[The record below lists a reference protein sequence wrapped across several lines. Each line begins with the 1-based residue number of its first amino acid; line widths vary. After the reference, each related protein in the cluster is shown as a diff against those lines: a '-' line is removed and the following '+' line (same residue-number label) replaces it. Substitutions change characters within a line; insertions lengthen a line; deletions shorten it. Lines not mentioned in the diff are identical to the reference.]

1 MIEEKDEE
9 MVKEEGAADVDG
21 VEDGEELRQKIDDLE
36 KVIAEKNIENGKL
49 IEVLRQA
56 RTHLRLVKEDSEKLN
71 ELENVKEENEEL
83 VLRLKQSSE
92 KLDDLEVLKE
102 ENKELDL
109 RLKQDHEKIENLEA
123 QVTSLHSLKQM
134 ESNQNEKLKK
144 KNDRLQEDIEIAH
157 ETIRKGLARIKIQ
170 DAKILELE
178 GRLKQNFEQVEDLEA
193 IKEENKALESR
204 LKRKEEEVENLYLN
218 LNLYA
223 LNEENEELKSRLEQ
237 KNKEIESLEAVKE
250 ENKELELRLKQ
261 NHEKVLGNLEAQVAF
276 LSSQSQLESSVNE
289 KLKTKNN
296 RLQEDIATAH
306 ETIRKGLAK
315 IQIQDTKIQELE
327 CSLNK
332 NYEQVENFEALKE
345 ENKELELRLKQ
356 KNGELESLGA
366 LNEENKELK
375 SRLEEKGK
383 EVENLEAF
391 KDEKQEL
398 ELILKQKNEK
408 VENLDA
414 QVASLST
421 QNQMESSQNEKLM
434 TKNNRLQEDIATAHE
449 TIRKGLAKIKIQD
462 TKILELEYR
471 IKNTFSPAADLE
483 AKQSKIE
490 NLEKTLKEKELV
502 LNQVKS
508 SMLAEYDCAYT
519 YD

>member
-1 MIEEKDEE
+1 MEEED
-9 MVKEEGAADVDG
+9 GAADVDE

-49 IEVLRQA
+49 KEVLRQA
-56 RTHLRLVKEDSEKLN
+56 RTHLRMVKEDSEKLN

-144 KNDRLQEDIEIAH
+144 KNDRLQEDIETAH

-204 LKRKEEEVENLYLN
+204 LKQKEEEVENLYLN

-261 NHEKVLGNLEAQVAF
+261 DHEKVLGNLEAQVAS
-276 LSSQSQLESSVNE
+276 LSSQNQLESSQNE

-296 RLQEDIATAH
+296 RLQEDIETAH
-306 ETIRKGLAK
+306 KTI
-315 IQIQDTKIQELE
+315 
-327 CSLNK
+327 
-332 NYEQVENFEALKE
+332 
-345 ENKELELRLKQ
+345 
-356 KNGELESLGA
+356 
-366 LNEENKELK
+366 
-375 SRLEEKGK
+375 
-383 EVENLEAF
+383 
-391 KDEKQEL
+391 
-398 ELILKQKNEK
+398 
-408 VENLDA
+408 
-414 QVASLST
+414 
-421 QNQMESSQNEKLM
+421 QN
-434 TKNNRLQEDIATAHE
+434 
-449 TIRKGLAKIKIQD
+449 GLAKIKIQD
-462 TKILELEYR
+462 AKILELECR
-471 IKNTFSPAADLE
+471 IKNTYSPNADLE
-483 AKQSKIE
+483 AMQSKIE
-490 NLEKTLKEKELV
+490 NLEKTLKEKEIAF
-502 LNQVKS
+502 NQV
-508 SMLAEYDCAYT
+508 
-519 YD
+519 

>member
-1 MIEEKDEE
+1 MEEKGEE
-9 MVKEEGAADVDG
+9 MVEEEGAADVDE
-21 VEDGEELRQKIDDLE
+21 VEDGEELRQKIDVLE

-49 IEVLRQA
+49 KEVLRQA
-56 RTHLRLVKEDSEKLN
+56 RTHLRMVKEDSEKLN

-123 QVTSLHSLKQM
+123 QVTSLHSQKQM

-144 KNDRLQEDIEIAH
+144 KNDRLQEDIETAH
-157 ETIRKGLARIKIQ
+157 ETIRKGLAKVKIQ
-170 DAKILELE
+170 DTKILELE

-193 IKEENKALESR
+193 IKEENKELESR
-204 LKRKEEEVENLYLN
+204 LKHREEEVENLY
-218 LNLYA
+218 A
-223 LNEENEELKSRLEQ
+223 LTEENEELKSRLEQ

-261 NHEKVLGNLEAQVAF
+261 NHEKVLGNLEAQVAS
-276 LSSQSQLESSVNE
+276 LSSQNQL
-289 KLKTKNN
+289 
-296 RLQEDIATAH
+296 
-306 ETIRKGLAK
+306 
-315 IQIQDTKIQELE
+315 
-327 CSLNK
+327 
-332 NYEQVENFEALKE
+332 
-345 ENKELELRLKQ
+345 
-356 KNGELESLGA
+356 
-366 LNEENKELK
+366 
-375 SRLEEKGK
+375 
-383 EVENLEAF
+383 
-391 KDEKQEL
+391 
-398 ELILKQKNEK
+398 
-408 VENLDA
+408 
-414 QVASLST
+414 
-421 QNQMESSQNEKLM
+421 ESSQNEKLK
-434 TKNNRLQEDIATAHE
+434 TNNTRLQEDIATAHE

-462 TKILELEYR
+462 TKILELEYK
-471 IKNTFSPAADLE
+471 IKNTFTFPAADLE
-483 AKQSKIE
+483 AKQSRIE

>member
-1 MIEEKDEE
+1 M
-9 MVKEEGAADVDG
+9 AADIDE
-21 VEDGEELRQKIDDLE
+21 VEDGQELRQKIEDLE
-36 KVIAEKNIENGKL
+36 KVIEEKNIENVKL
-49 IEVLRQA
+49 KEVWSKA
-56 RTHLRLVKEDSEKLN
+56 RSHLRMVLEDP
-71 ELENVKEENEEL
+71 
-83 VLRLKQSSE
+83 E
-92 KLDDLEVLKE
+92 KLDEFEALEEQNRELKCTLKQNYEQIENLEALKE
-102 ENKELDL
+102 ENKEL
-109 RLKQDHEKIENLEA
+109 
-123 QVTSLHSLKQM
+123 
-134 ESNQNEKLKK
+134 
-144 KNDRLQEDIEIAH
+144 
-157 ETIRKGLARIKIQ
+157 
-170 DAKILELE
+170 
-178 GRLKQNFEQVEDLEA
+178 
-193 IKEENKALESR
+193 ESR
-204 LKRKEEEVENLYLN
+204 LKQKNEEVE
-218 LNLYA
+218 NLYA
-223 LNEENEELKSRLEQ
+223 LNEENHELKSLLQQ
-237 KNKEIESLEAVKE
+237 KNKEIES
-250 ENKELELRLKQ
+250 
-261 NHEKVLGNLEAQVAF
+261 
-276 LSSQSQLESSVNE
+276 
-289 KLKTKNN
+289 
-296 RLQEDIATAH
+296 I
-306 ETIRKGLAK
+306 
-315 IQIQDTKIQELE
+315 
-327 CSLNK
+327 
-332 NYEQVENFEALKE
+332 EALKE

-375 SRLEEKGK
+375 SRLEEKDK

-398 ELILKQKNEK
+398 ELILKQNNEK

-421 QNQMESSQNEKLM
+421 QNQMESSQNEKLI
-434 TKNNRLQEDIATAHE
+434 TKINRLQEDIATAHE